1 MTTKERKACSP
12 PWSLSGEANEFT
24 RKTLPK
30 FMNRYIW
37 AKLSWISKTD
47 YFLINTSLIKEDTHL
62 GKLAVLGM
70 ENSN

>member
-1 MTTKERKACSP
+1 M
-12 PWSLSGEANEFT
+12 LVN
-24 RKTLPK
+24 
-30 FMNRYIW
+30 
-37 AKLSWISKTD
+37 KTD

>member
-1 MTTKERKACSP
+1 MTLTCMHIKEA
-12 PWSLSGEANEFT
+12 
-24 RKTLPK
+24 K
-30 FMNRYIW
+30 FFFKNLNFYKCLKMLVN
-37 AKLSWISKTD
+37 KTD